1 MGRAPEFK
9 WILWTVFAWSKSDLR
24 IDKKGECPE
33 YASVVFFPRHL
44 LTASPCQ
51 IDLSVFFLGI
61 EKSG

>member
-33 YASVVFFPRHL
+33 YASVVFFPRQMC
-44 LTASPCQ
+44 A
-51 IDLSVFFLGI
+51 VFI
-61 EKSG
+61 QEAVYEAPACHVHISK